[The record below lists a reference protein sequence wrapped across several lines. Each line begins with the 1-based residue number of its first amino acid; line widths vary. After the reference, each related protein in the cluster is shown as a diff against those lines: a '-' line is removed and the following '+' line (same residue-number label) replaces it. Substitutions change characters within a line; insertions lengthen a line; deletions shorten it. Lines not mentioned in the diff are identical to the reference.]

1 MFLLSAVDVVLKMVT
16 VCEMANTVSR
26 IGTVCVCICRQA
38 IAISVRVYVCVHVY
52 LAAGFGPWP
61 NLNL

>member
-1 MFLLSAVDVVLKMVT
+1 MFLLSAVDVVSKMVT

-38 IAISVRVYVCVHVY
+38 IAISVRVYVCVCMRILQQV
-52 LAAGFGPWP
+52 LAHGPI
-61 NLNL
+61 